1 MVSWASLTALT
12 KLAEKKGYILVGCE
26 STGCNAFFV
35 KKNLA
40 LGKLPEL
47 TPEQAFY
54 PQSRRLRIKSQKKT
68 VRSD

>member
-1 MVSWASLTALT
+1 MSAVNP
-12 KLAEKKGYILVGCE
+12 LAVML
-26 STGCNAFFV
+26 FFV